1 MFSVSSVVSLGIV
14 SDGSFIS
21 ENLDKHIKTK
31 QRKIKTNK
39 ATKGTSY
46 QKPKIKIQIFPDSD
60 DDFGEKKRERYI
72 GNLLNEYSDLRSDRA
87 ISEQNSDISKA
98 CSDIKKKPLTVKK
111 SKKRETTDDERFDIP
126 NIQFDIESVESDDN
140 GSVLSDNQSILSDL
154 TPSVTLTK
162 TRNLADRSRQQSEIS
177 SEEVTYSRSKET
189 ELTSKETGFRNGSDL
204 EDEDFNSMG
213 DHGSEKN
220 ENVLFKKTNK
230 MSTAENE
237 MGNFEWTVAWVLVL
251 ILTSFL
257 QLI

>member
-21 ENLDKHIKTK
+21 EDLDKHIKTK
-31 QRKIKTNK
+31 RKIKTNK

-46 QKPKIKIQIFPDSD
+46 QKPKIQIQIFPDSD

-87 ISEQNSDISKA
+87 ISEQNSDISIA

-111 SKKRETTDDERFDIP
+111 SKKRGTTDGERFDIP

-154 TPSVTLTK
+154 TPSVKLTK
-162 TRNLADRSRQQSEIS
+162 TRNMADRSRQQSEIS

-189 ELTSKETGFRNGSDL
+189 KLTSKETGFRNGSDL
-204 EDEDFNSMG
+204 EDEDFNSVG
-213 DHGSEKN
+213 DHSSDNN
-220 ENVLFKKTNK
+220 ENVLNK
-230 MSTAENE
+230 MAGAKNE
-237 MGNFEWTVAWVLVL
+237 MGNFEWTVAWILVL
-251 ILTSFL
+251 ILTSYL